1 VVEEVLL
8 PNKSKEEEMRPL
20 KQPMPQQEELM
31 RKVQTY
37 HQLPQL
43 QLEEQLIVVHL
54 VVETG
59 LLGEVIKTAMVM
71 EMVDQME
78 EEALSRQD

>member
-1 VVEEVLL
+1 VLL
-8 PNKSKEEEMRPL
+8 PNKSKEEEMRQL
-20 KQPMPQQEELM
+20 KPEPQQEELM

-71 EMVDQME
+71 EMADQME
-78 EEALSRQD
+78 EVALSQQD

>member
-1 VVEEVLL
+1 VLL
-8 PNKSKEEEMRPL
+8 PNKSKEEEMRQL
-20 KQPMPQQEELM
+20 KPEPQQEELM

-71 EMVDQME
+71 EMADQTE
-78 EEALSRQD
+78 EEPRNRQD